1 MQPAQPFGRRGVV
14 AAPQPRFVH
23 RQAASPQPVPQPAQ
37 QRPEPTLASLGLE
50 RLGATASSS
59 TDRGVLWMLFSV
71 QGRLSQGNYR
81 LVRVVVNVC
90 AIAIFWSLAQ
100 LAQQQRG
107 HGDLG
112 VLAFILLAELTMLPL
127 WIWTTV
133 AMQIKRWHDRDKS
146 GIWML
151 VGFIPMIGPLWIL
164 IELAFLPGTQGPNRF
179 GPSPNG
185 DTAAVFE

>member
-1 MQPAQPFGRRGVV
+1 MQPAQPFGRRGV
-14 AAPQPRFVH
+14 AAATAPQFAP
-23 RQAASPQPVPQPAQ
+23 RQAAAPLPA

-50 RLGATASSS
+50 RFGAAASPP
-59 TDRGVLWMLFSV
+59 DRGVLWLLFSV
-71 QGRLSQGNYR
+71 QGRLAQGNYR
-81 LVRVVVNVC
+81 LVRFGVNIF
-90 AIAIFWSLAQ
+90 AIILFWSLARM
-100 LAQQQRG
+100 AQQP
-107 HGDLG
+107 HGRADLG
-112 VLAFILLAELTMLPL
+112 MLIFILLAELAALPL

-151 VGFIPMIGPLWIL
+151 VGFIPIIGPLWTFV
-164 IELAFLPGTQGPNRF
+164 ELLFLPGTNGPNRF